1 MSRSH
6 SVEKV
11 TPKGGFF
18 DRMNPLTV
26 KIVRRLFFNS
36 LFIKKII
43 FKVLKLTRTNHNVDI
58 VMIQANKE
66 KNL

>member
-18 DRMNPLTV
+18 DRMNPITV

-36 LFIKKII
+36 LFIKNII
-43 FKVLKLTRTNHNVDI
+43 FKILKLIRNDYNVDI
-58 VMIQANKE
+58 VMDPN
-66 KNL
+66 

>member
-36 LFIKKII
+36 LFIKNII
-43 FKVLKLTRTNHNVDI
+43 FKILKLIRNDYNVDI
-58 VMIQANKE
+58 VMDPN
-66 KNL
+66 

>member
-11 TPKGGFF
+11 TPKGDFF

-36 LFIKKII
+36 LFIKNII
-43 FKVLKLTRTNHNVDI
+43 FKILKLIRNDYNVDI
-58 VMIQANKE
+58 VMDPN
-66 KNL
+66 

>member
-11 TPKGGFF
+11 TPKGDFF

-36 LFIKKII
+36 LFIKNII
-43 FKVLKLTRTNHNVDI
+43 FKILKLIRNDYNVDI